1 MNPQKLCTKL
11 EGVIGFPVTP
21 FNDDHSLDLD
31 GHRKNIRYMLAQPMC
46 ALVAAGGT
54 GELYSLTPE
63 EVRQVVEV
71 TIEEVAGRM
80 PVIAGVGF
88 AGGLAERLASQ
99 AADCGADGVL
109 AFPPYYPNAEMDG
122 LVNYYSSIGEASGL
136 GVLIYS
142 RDWAN
147 YTPAQAER
155 LAEIQNVV
163 AWKDGTADIRRYQ
176 MIRERLGDRLHWIG
190 GAGDDMVPGYYTIGI
205 RAYTSSI
212 SAVAPRLSVT
222 LHELGAAGES
232 ASLNQLVNDH
242 VVPLYALRTKHKG
255 YEVSAMK
262 AMLDM
267 LGLRGGIVRPPL
279 VEVAEAER
287 GELQTILDGWRSA
300 GFLDD

>member
-1 MNPQKLCTKL
+1 MNPNELCAKL

-21 FNDDHSLDLD
+21 FHDDHSLDLD
-31 GHRKNIRYMLAQPMC
+31 GHRKNVRYMLEQPMC

-63 EVRQVVEV
+63 EVREVVEA
-71 TIEEVAGRM
+71 TLEEAAGRL

-88 AGGLAERLASQ
+88 AGGLAKRLASQ
-99 AADCGADGVL
+99 AADCGVAGVL

-122 LVNYYSSIGEASGL
+122 LVDYYSSIAESSGL

-147 YTPAQAER
+147 FTPAQAGR
-155 LAEIQNVV
+155 LAEIPGVV

-176 MIRERLGDRLHWIG
+176 MIREYIGGKLHWIG
-190 GAGDDMVPGYYTIGI
+190 GAGDDMVPGYYGIGI

-212 SAVAPRLSVT
+212 SAVAPKLSIR
-222 LHELGAAGES
+222 LHELGAAGE
-232 ASLNQLVNDH
+232 AAELNQLVNDH
-242 VVPLYALRTKHKG
+242 VVPLYALRTKRKG

-262 AMLDM
+262 AILDM
-267 LGLRGGIVRPPL
+267 LGLKGGPVRPPL
-279 VEVAEAER
+279 VDVTGAER
-287 GELQTILDGWRSA
+287 DELKAILDGWRLA
-300 GFLDD
+300 GFLDG

>member
-1 MNPQKLCTKL
+1 MNPQELCTKL

-21 FNDDHSLDLD
+21 FNADHSLDID
-31 GHRKNIRYMLAQPMC
+31 GHRKNVRYMLEQPMC

-54 GELYSLTPE
+54 GELYSLTPD
-63 EVRQVVEV
+63 EVRQVVEA
-71 TIEEVAGRM
+71 TIEEAAGRA

-88 AGGLAERLASQ
+88 AGGLAKRLAGQ
-99 AADCGADGVL
+99 AADCGAAGVL

-122 LVNYYSSIGEASGL
+122 LVDYYASIAEASGL

-155 LAEIQNVV
+155 LAEIPNVV

-176 MIRERLGDRLHWIG
+176 MIRERLGDKLHWIG
-190 GAGDDMVPGYYTIGI
+190 GAGDDMVPGYYAICI
-205 RAYTSSI
+205 RCYTSSI
-212 SAVAPRLSVT
+212 SAVAPKLSIK
-222 LHELGAAGES
+222 LHELGAAGDS
-232 ASLNQLVNDH
+232 AALNQLVNDH
-242 VVPLYALRTKHKG
+242 VVPLYTLRTKRKG

-267 LGLRGGIVRPPL
+267 LGLSGGPVRPPL
-279 VEVAEAER
+279 VEVTESERAELR
-287 GELQTILDGWRSA
+287 SILDGWRSA
-300 GFLDD
+300 RFLDD

>member
-1 MNPQKLCTKL
+1 MKGRGY
-11 EGVIGFPVTP
+11 GVFQIASGA
-21 FNDDHSLDLD
+21 
-31 GHRKNIRYMLAQPMC
+31 R
-46 ALVAAGGT
+46 GT
-54 GELYSLTPE
+54 
-63 EVRQVVEV
+63 VEV
-71 TIEEVAGRM
+71 MES
-80 PVIAGVGF
+80 IA
-88 AGGLAERLASQ
+88 
-99 AADCGADGVL
+99 
-109 AFPPYYPNAEMDG
+109 
-122 LVNYYSSIGEASGL
+122 EASGL

-147 YTPAQAER
+147 YTPAQAES
-155 LAEIQNVV
+155 LAEIPNVV

-190 GAGDDMVPGYYTIGI
+190 GAGYYTIGI

-212 SAVAPRLSVT
+212 SAVAPKLSVT

-242 VVPLYALRTKHKG
+242 VVPLYALRTKRKG

-262 AMLDM
+262 VMLDM
-267 LGLRGGIVRPPL
+267 LGRRGGIVRPPL

-287 GELQTILDGWRSA
+287 AELQTILDGWRSA

>member
-1 MNPQKLCTKL
+1 
-11 EGVIGFPVTP
+11 
-21 FNDDHSLDLD
+21 
-31 GHRKNIRYMLAQPMC
+31 
-46 ALVAAGGT
+46 
-54 GELYSLTPE
+54 LYSLTPE
-63 EVRQVVEV
+63 EVRQVVEA
-71 TIEEVAGRM
+71 TIEEAAGRM

-88 AGGLAERLASQ
+88 AGGLAKRLAAQ

-122 LVNYYSSIGEASGL
+122 LVNYYSSIAEASGL

-155 LAEIQNVV
+155 LAEIPNVV

-212 SAVAPRLSVT
+212 SAVAPKLSLK

-232 ASLNQLVNDH
+232 AALNQLVNDH
-242 VVPLYALRTKHKG
+242 VVPLYALRTKRKG

-262 AMLDM
+262 VMLDM

-287 GELQTILDGWRSA
+287 AELQTILDGWRSA

>member
-1 MNPQKLCTKL
+1 MNPQELCTKL

-21 FNDDHSLDLD
+21 FNDDHSLDID
-31 GHRKNIRYMLAQPMC
+31 GHRKNVRYMLEQPMC

-54 GELYSLTPE
+54 GELYSLTPD
-63 EVRQVVEV
+63 EVRQVVEA
-71 TIEEVAGRM
+71 TIEEAAGRA

-88 AGGLAERLASQ
+88 AGGLAKRLAGQ

-122 LVNYYSSIGEASGL
+122 LVDYYASIAEASGL

-155 LAEIQNVV
+155 LAEIPNVV

-190 GAGDDMVPGYYTIGI
+190 GAGDDMVPGYYAICI
-205 RAYTSSI
+205 RCYTSSI
-212 SAVAPRLSVT
+212 SAVAPKLSIK
-222 LHELGAAGES
+222 LHELGAAGDS
-232 ASLNQLVNDH
+232 ADTEPTGQRPRSAAVRIANQ
-242 VVPLYALRTKHKG
+242 AQ
-255 YEVSAMK
+255 
-262 AMLDM
+262 
-267 LGLRGGIVRPPL
+267 GLRGVGNEGNARYARP
-279 VEVAEAER
+279 ER
-287 GELQTILDGWRSA
+287 RPRASA
-300 GFLDD
+300 VGRGDRVGAR

>member
-1 MNPQKLCTKL
+1 MNPNELCAKL

-21 FNDDHSLDLD
+21 FHDDHSLDLD
-31 GHRKNIRYMLAQPMC
+31 GHRKNVRYMLEQPMC

-63 EVRQVVEV
+63 EVREVVEA
-71 TIEEVAGRM
+71 TLEEAAGRL

-88 AGGLAERLASQ
+88 AGGLAKRLASQ
-99 AADCGADGVL
+99 AADCGVAGVL

-122 LVNYYSSIGEASGL
+122 LVDYYSSIAESSGL

-147 YTPAQAER
+147 FTPAQAGR
-155 LAEIQNVV
+155 LAEIPGVV

-176 MIRERLGDRLHWIG
+176 MIRERLGAKLHWIG
-190 GAGDDMVPGYYTIGI
+190 GAGDDMVPGYYGIGI

-212 SAVAPRLSVT
+212 SAVAPKLSIR
-222 LHELGAAGES
+222 LHELGAAGD
-232 ASLNQLVNDH
+232 AAALNQLVNDH
-242 VVPLYALRTKHKG
+242 VVPLYALRTKRKG

-262 AMLDM
+262 AILDM
-267 LGLRGGIVRPPL
+267 LGLKGGPVRPPL
-279 VEVAEAER
+279 VEVTGAER
-287 GELQTILDGWRSA
+287 DELKTILEGWRRA
-300 GFLDD
+300 GFLKG

>member
-1 MNPQKLCTKL
+1 MNPNELCAKL

-21 FNDDHSLDLD
+21 FHDDHSLDLD
-31 GHRKNIRYMLAQPMC
+31 GHRKNVRYMLEQPMC

-63 EVRQVVEV
+63 EVREVVEA
-71 TIEEVAGRM
+71 TLEEAAGRL

-88 AGGLAERLASQ
+88 AGGLAKRLASQ
-99 AADCGADGVL
+99 AADCGVAGVL

-122 LVNYYSSIGEASGL
+122 LVDYYSSIAESSGL

-147 YTPAQAER
+147 FTPAQAGR
-155 LAEIQNVV
+155 LAEIPGVV

-176 MIRERLGDRLHWIG
+176 MIRERLGAKLHWIG
-190 GAGDDMVPGYYTIGI
+190 GAGDDMVPGYYGIGI

-212 SAVAPRLSVT
+212 SAVAPKLSVK
-222 LHELGAAGES
+222 LHELGAAGD
-232 ASLNQLVNDH
+232 AAALNQLVNDH
-242 VVPLYALRTKHKG
+242 VVPLYALRTKRKG

-262 AMLDM
+262 AILDM
-267 LGLRGGIVRPPL
+267 LGLKGGAVRPPL
-279 VEVAEAER
+279 VDVTGAER
-287 GELQTILDGWRSA
+287 DELKAILDGWQRA
-300 GFLDD
+300 GFLEG

>member
-1 MNPQKLCTKL
+1 MNPQELCTKL

-21 FNDDHSLDLD
+21 FYDDHSLDIE
-31 GHRKNIRYMLAQPMC
+31 GHRKNVRYMLKQPMC

-54 GELYSLTPE
+54 GELYSLTPD
-63 EVRQVVEV
+63 EVRQVVEA
-71 TIEEVAGRM
+71 TIEEAAGRA

-88 AGGLAERLASQ
+88 AGGLAKRLAGQ

-122 LVNYYSSIGEASGL
+122 LVDYYASIAEASGL

-155 LAEIQNVV
+155 LAGIPNVV

-190 GAGDDMVPGYYTIGI
+190 GAGDDMVPGYYAICI
-205 RAYTSSI
+205 RCYTSSI
-212 SAVAPRLSVT
+212 SAVAPKLSIK
-222 LHELGAAGES
+222 LHELGGAGDS
-232 ASLNQLVNDH
+232 ATLNQLVKDH
-242 VVPLYALRTKHKG
+242 VVPLYALRTKRKG

-267 LGLRGGIVRPPL
+267 LGLSGGPVRPPL
-279 VEVAEAER
+279 VEVTESERAELRA
-287 GELQTILDGWRSA
+287 ILDSWRRA

>member
-1 MNPQKLCTKL
+1 L

-21 FNDDHSLDLD
+21 FNEDHSINLE
-31 GHRKNIRYMLAQPMC
+31 GHRQNVRYMLEQPMC

-63 EVRQVVEV
+63 EVRQVVEA
-71 TIEEVAGRM
+71 TLEEAAGRM

-88 AGGLAERLASQ
+88 AGGLAKRLARQ
-99 AADCGADGVL
+99 AAGCGVNGVL

-122 LVNYYSSIGEASGL
+122 LVDYYSGIAEASGL

-147 YTPAQAER
+147 FTPAQAER
-155 LAEIQNVV
+155 LAEIPNVV

-176 MIRERLGDRLHWIG
+176 MIRERLGEQLHWIG
-190 GAGDDMVPGYYTIGI
+190 GAGDDMVPGYYGIGI

-212 SAVAPRLSVT
+212 SAVAPKLSVR
-222 LHELGAAGES
+222 LHELGAAGD
-232 ASLNQLVNDH
+232 AGALNQLVNDH
-242 VVPLYALRTKHKG
+242 VVPLYALRTKRKG

-262 AMLDM
+262 VLLDM
-267 LGLRGGIVRPPL
+267 LGLSGGPVRPPL
-279 VEVAEAER
+279 VEVTGAER
-287 GELQTILDGWRSA
+287 GELKTILDGWRRA
-300 GFLDD
+300 GFLEG

>member
-11 EGVIGFPVTP
+11 KGVIGFPVTP

-232 ASLNQLVNDH
+232 ASLNELVNDH

-287 GELQTILDGWRSA
+287 GELQKILDGWRSA

>member
-1 MNPQKLCTKL
+1 
-11 EGVIGFPVTP
+11 
-21 FNDDHSLDLD
+21 
-31 GHRKNIRYMLAQPMC
+31 
-46 ALVAAGGT
+46 
-54 GELYSLTPE
+54 
-63 EVRQVVEV
+63 
-71 TIEEVAGRM
+71 
-80 PVIAGVGF
+80 
-88 AGGLAERLASQ
+88 

-122 LVNYYSSIGEASGL
+122 LVDYYASIAEASGL

-155 LAEIQNVV
+155 LAEIPNVV

-190 GAGDDMVPGYYTIGI
+190 GAGDDMVPGYYAICI
-205 RAYTSSI
+205 RCYTSSI
-212 SAVAPRLSVT
+212 SAVAPKLSIK
-222 LHELGAAGES
+222 LHELGAAGDS
-232 ASLNQLVNDH
+232 ATLNQLVNDH
-242 VVPLYALRTKHKG
+242 VVPLYALRTKRKG

-267 LGLRGGIVRPPL
+267 LGLSGGPVRPPL
-279 VEVAEAER
+279 VEVTESERAELRA
-287 GELQTILDGWRSA
+287 ILDSWRSA

>member
-1 MNPQKLCTKL
+1 MKL

-21 FNDDHSLDLD
+21 FNDDHSLDLE
-31 GHRKNIRYMLAQPMC
+31 GHRKNVQYMLEQPMC

-63 EVRQVVEV
+63 EVRQVVET
-71 TIEEVAGRM
+71 TIEEADGRV

-88 AGGLAERLASQ
+88 AGGLASHLAGQ

-122 LVNYYSSIGEASGL
+122 LVNYYSSIADASGL

-147 YTPAQAER
+147 YTPAQAEH
-155 LAEIQNVV
+155 LAEIPNVV

-190 GAGDDMVPGYYTIGI
+190 GAGDDMVPGYYAIGI

-212 SAVAPRLSVT
+212 SAVAPKLSVK
-222 LHELGAAGES
+222 LHELGATGDS
-232 ASLNQLVNDH
+232 ATLNQLVNDH
-242 VVPLYALRTKHKG
+242 VVPLYALRTKRKG

-262 AMLDM
+262 TMLDM
-267 LGLRGGIVRPPL
+267 LGFGGGIVRPPL
-279 VEVAEAER
+279 VEVTGAER
-287 GELQTILDGWRSA
+287 AELQVILDAWRCA